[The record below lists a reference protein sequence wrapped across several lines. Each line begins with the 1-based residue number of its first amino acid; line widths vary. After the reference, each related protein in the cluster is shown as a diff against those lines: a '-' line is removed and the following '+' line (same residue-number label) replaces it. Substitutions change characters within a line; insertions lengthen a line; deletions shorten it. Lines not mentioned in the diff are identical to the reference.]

1 MAAGIDVGSTAHFVA
16 VPEGCDENN
25 VREFSS
31 FTTDLY
37 ALADWL
43 MQCKI
48 ETIAMESTG
57 VFWNQL
63 FELLESK
70 GFDVKL
76 VDARNVKNVSGR
88 KTDVLDCQWLQ
99 QLHTYGLLNGAFRP
113 EELVC
118 SLRVYIRQ
126 KSMLTKEASTH
137 IQHMQKA
144 LSQMNLQLH
153 NVIRDITGDTG
164 MKIIRDILA
173 GQRDPK
179 ILAQH
184 RDPRCKNPIEIIEKS
199 LCGNYKEEHIFSLKQ
214 AVELYDF
221 YCNKMSACDVEI
233 EKILSKFEQKKEI
246 SEDHLK
252 NHDLKKQ
259 ANSKNALLFNVQA
272 HLERITG
279 IDLTEIPGINTII
292 ALTIISEIG
301 IDMSRWRNSKHF
313 ASWLG
318 LCPGNKVSGGK
329 RLGGAASKKTSN
341 RAAAALRIAANSL
354 YRSTSSLG
362 AFLRRL
368 KSRLGPM
375 KAITATAHKIA
386 VIIYNML
393 KNGVGYIETGADY
406 YEQQY
411 KDRTIKNLKN
421 RAKSLG
427 FELIAVA
434 T

>member
-1 MAAGIDVGSTAHFVA
+1 MASGIDVGSTAHFVA
-16 VPEGCDENN
+16 VPEGCDEIN

-31 FTTDLY
+31 FTSDLY

-43 MQCKI
+43 KQCKI

-57 VFWNQL
+57 VFWIPL

-126 KSMLTKEASTH
+126 KSMLTKKAASH

-164 MKIIRDILA
+164 MSIIREILA

-233 EKILSKFEQKKEI
+233 EKILFKFEPKKEI

-252 NHDLKKQ
+252 NHDLQKQ
-259 ANSKNALLFNVQA
+259 SNSKNAPLFNVQA

-279 IDLTEIPGINTII
+279 IDLTEIPGINTIT
-292 ALTIISEIG
+292 ALIIISEIG
-301 IDMSRWRNSKHF
+301 IDMGRWKDSKHF

-329 RLGGAASKKTSN
+329 RLGGAPSKKTSN
-341 RAAAALRIAANSL
+341 RAAAALRTAANSL

-411 KDRTIKNLKN
+411 KDRTIKNLKK

>member
-16 VPEGCDENN
+16 VPEGCDEIN

-43 MQCKI
+43 KQCKI

-57 VFWNQL
+57 IFWIPL

-70 GFDVKL
+70 GFEVQL

-99 QLHTYGLLNGAFRP
+99 QVHTYGLLSGAFRP

-126 KSMLTKEASTH
+126 KSMLTKEAAFH

-153 NVIRDITGDTG
+153 NVINDITGDTG
-164 MKIIRDILA
+164 MRIIRDILA

-184 RDPRCKNPIEIIEKS
+184 RDPRCKNPIEKS

-221 YCNKMSACDVEI
+221 YCNKMSV
-233 EKILSKFEQKKEI
+233 
-246 SEDHLK
+246 
-252 NHDLKKQ
+252 
-259 ANSKNALLFNVQA
+259 
-272 HLERITG
+272 
-279 IDLTEIPGINTII
+279 
-292 ALTIISEIG
+292 
-301 IDMSRWRNSKHF
+301 
-313 ASWLG
+313 
-318 LCPGNKVSGGK
+318 
-329 RLGGAASKKTSN
+329 
-341 RAAAALRIAANSL
+341 
-354 YRSTSSLG
+354 
-362 AFLRRL
+362 
-368 KSRLGPM
+368 
-375 KAITATAHKIA
+375 
-386 VIIYNML
+386 
-393 KNGVGYIETGADY
+393 
-406 YEQQY
+406 
-411 KDRTIKNLKN
+411 
-421 RAKSLG
+421 
-427 FELIAVA
+427 
-434 T
+434 